1 MYWLRCCFVVRVS
14 DSAIFCHV
22 TSWWDVWGGGGGD
35 YVIGIADA
43 SRYLQ
48 STRGRPASERMS
60 IVLYYVRACIRV
72 CVCVC
77 ACTRMGR
84 RVWVCV
90 HAGVCVRVCM
100 PAFLSARVTRNQ
112 PATTRFAYNNVHD
125 TVVIAANAS
134 NCFTCG

>member
-1 MYWLRCCFVVRVS
+1 MLLRCQSSRQRHLLSRDILVGCGR
-14 DSAIFCHV
+14 
-22 TSWWDVWGGGGGD
+22 GGGGGRGELRHR
-35 YVIGIADA
+35 Y
-43 SRYLQ
+43 SRCFTLSPVHQ
-48 STRGRPASERMS
+48 KPTCKRTDVNCL
-60 IVLYYVRACIRV
+60 VLCTCMHS

-100 PAFLSARVTRNQ
+100 PAVLSARVTRNQ